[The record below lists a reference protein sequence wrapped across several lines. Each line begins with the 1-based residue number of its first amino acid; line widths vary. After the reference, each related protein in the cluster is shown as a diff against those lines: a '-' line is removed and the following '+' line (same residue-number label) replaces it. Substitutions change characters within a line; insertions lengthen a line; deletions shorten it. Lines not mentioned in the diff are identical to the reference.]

1 MKFALN
7 AALRPLVSL
16 TNDDGWET
24 SVGQAF
30 KTIFYTGN
38 YFACYS
44 PDAGASFQKVS
55 PFQLA
60 RSVGQVFC
68 CDQVVHYVPAAN
80 MMVWILLADVGP
92 VLMCLARPEDIVAS
106 KGRAWTI

>member
-44 PDAGASFQKVS
+44 PDAGASLQ
-55 PFQLA
+55 
-60 RSVGQVFC
+60 
-68 CDQVVHYVPAAN
+68 
-80 MMVWILLADVGP
+80 
-92 VLMCLARPEDIVAS
+92 
-106 KGRAWTI
+106 